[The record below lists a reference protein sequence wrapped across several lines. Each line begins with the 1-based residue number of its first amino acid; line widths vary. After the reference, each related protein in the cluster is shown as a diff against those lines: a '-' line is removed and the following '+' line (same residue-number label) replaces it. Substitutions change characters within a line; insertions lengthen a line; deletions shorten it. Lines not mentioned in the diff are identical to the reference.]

1 MAGYEWYKTGTVIV
15 RNGEREVVG
24 ANTDWLVNDIKQGD
38 IFTAGGQI
46 YEIAEVIGNT
56 SLTLCKPYRGE
67 SDGAA
72 EYAIIQRAGEVIQAE
87 LALKLQQAITMFNT
101 RDQVLTELE
110 ERTRFLAG
118 LELSIDTDGDWS
130 NTDAVHAA
138 EVLTSSLPIASR
150 TQAGVV
156 RIGNNIDVTPEGTI
170 SADVDKELIQE
181 SFDKVAATSGDV
193 QAMIEEVYGDTGS

>member
-1 MAGYEWYKTGTVIV
+1 MTGYEWYKTGTVIV
-15 RNGEREVVG
+15 HNGEQEVVG
-24 ANTDWLVNDIKQGD
+24 ANTEWLVNDIKQGD

-87 LALKLQQAITMFNT
+87 LALKLQQAITMFNK

-118 LELSIDTDGDWS
+118 LDLSIDIDGDWT
-130 NTDAVHAA
+130 NTEAVSAA
-138 EVLTSSLPIASR
+138 EVLTLLPIASK
-150 TQAGVV
+150 TQAGIVK
-156 RIGNNIDVTPEGTI
+156 IGNNVDVQPDGTI
-170 SADVDKELIQE
+170 SVEVDKGLIQE
-181 SFDKVAATSGDV
+181 SFDQIAAAPSDIGEMIDDV
-193 QAMIEEVYGDTGS
+193 WKNS